1 MGTTRF
7 SGSGN
12 ILRISPLKSPSPRK
26 KRKIFRT
33 LATIIAALFFLSAL
47 VAGAVFVYFAKDL
60 PDPASL
66 SKRQVTESTKIYD
79 RTGTILLYEIH
90 GEEKRT
96 VVPFSEISP
105 YFKKATIAV
114 EDKDF
119 YSHEGVDLRGIIRA
133 VWRDIITGDL
143 RQGGSTI
150 TQQLI
155 KNSILTRE
163 RTLTRKIKEWIL
175 AIELEQKFSKDQIL
189 EMYLNQIPY
198 GSNAYGA
205 EAAAQTFFGKP
216 AKELTLGEATIL
228 AALPKAPTYYSPYGT
243 HKEELKSRQ
252 GYVVGRMNQLG
263 YINSEEAK
271 NALAENALDKI
282 KRFKEKFPAPHFVM
296 MVKEYLADKYGDKVL
311 EKGGLKVITTLD
323 AAKQKIAET
332 VLSENIEKNS
342 KKYNVFNAALVA
354 IDPRNG
360 EVLSLVGSKDYFA
373 PESFPKGC
381 SSTGEGQK
389 CLFDPN
395 TNAAVSLLSPGSALK
410 PIIYSA
416 LFKKGGYNPDTILFD
431 LDTEFNPLCDPVTHL
446 PQTAIIEPKDCYA
459 PKDYDL
465 KFRGP
470 VSIRSAL
477 AQSLNI
483 PAVKALYLA
492 GIKES
497 IATANGF
504 GVKTLKQEDG
514 YGLALV
520 LGGGGVKLLELVSAY
535 GVFATEGI
543 ANENKMVLK
552 VSAADNSVLE
562 DNTSGGAGKQIVD
575 KNIAQEIT
583 DILTDNEAR
592 TPIFGPNS
600 PLYFPNRS
608 VAAKTGTAGDYRAAW
623 TVGYTSSLVAGVWAG
638 NNDNSQM
645 NRAGGVS
652 AAAPIWHDFMAQA
665 LEGTPVESFNK
676 PPIFVTGK
684 PVIDGIFDTGT
695 TVKIDKACGDK
706 LAKDDAPKD
715 RVEERAYKSV
725 HDILFYVDKSNPL
738 GPAPARPQDDPQ
750 FANWEKA
757 VSDWANQNGYKN
769 EAPPTEYCEVKTF
782 EKPSVSI
789 ISPVGGETIKPAA
802 TDGSSGFNLKIEAVV
817 SASAGIKQA
826 NFFFDGNLAG
836 SRTASPWLINFPL
849 NKNIA
854 DGEHKISVK
863 VFDSAN
869 NEASGE
875 IRINLDIDFDPP
887 SVSLKEPLCSGKVFC
902 FLSATATDAKSG
914 VASVDFYAQKT
925 GDTHAIKI
933 SGISSKDNDFYQMVW
948 PTESAVSGAYEIWA
962 KAKDNR
968 GNEAVSEKK
977 KVTI

>member
-12 ILRISPLKSPSPRK
+12 ILRINPLKSPSPRK

-47 VAGAVFVYFAKDL
+47 VAGAVFIYFAKDL

-66 SKRQVTESTKIYD
+66 GKRQVTESTKIYD
-79 RTGTILLYEIH
+79 RTEVILLYEIH

-96 VVPFSEISP
+96 VVPLSEVSP

-119 YSHEGVDLRGIIRA
+119 YSHEGVDLRGVVRA
-133 VWRDIITGDL
+133 VLQDIIAGDL

-163 RTLTRKIKEWIL
+163 RTLSRKIKEWIL

-243 HKEELKSRQ
+243 HKEDLKSRQ
-252 GYVVGRMNQLG
+252 GYVISRMNQLG

-360 EVLSLVGSKDYFA
+360 EVLSLMGSKDYFA
-373 PESFPKGC
+373 EYSFPQGC
-381 SSTGEGQK
+381 SSTQEGKK

-410 PIIYSA
+410 PVIYA
-416 LFKKGGYNPDTILFD
+416 TLFKREYNPDTILFD
-431 LDTEFNPLCDPVTHL
+431 LDTEFNPLCDPASHL
-446 PQTAIIEPKDCYA
+446 PQTAIIDPKDCYA
-459 PKDYDL
+459 PKNYDL

-497 IATANGF
+497 IATANDAGI
-504 GVKTLKQEDG
+504 KTLSPDDN

-520 LGGGGVKLLELVSAY
+520 LGGGGVKLLELTSAY
-535 GVFATEGI
+535 GVFATEGA
-543 ANENKMVLK
+543 ANETKIVLK

-562 DNTSGGAGKQIVD
+562 DNTSDSTGKQVWD
-575 KNIAQEIT
+575 KNISQEIT
-583 DILTDNEAR
+583 DILSDNEAR
-592 TPIFGPNS
+592 SPIFGPNS
-600 PLYFPNRS
+600 PLYFPNRP

-623 TVGYTSSLVAGVWAG
+623 TIGYTPSLVAGVWAG

-665 LEGTPVESFNK
+665 LEGTPVENFNK

-684 PVIDGIFDTGT
+684 PVIDGVFDTGT
-695 TVKIDKACGDK
+695 VVKIDKACGDK
-706 LAKDDAPKD
+706 LAKDDAPKE
-715 RVEERAYKSV
+715 RVEERAYKFV

-769 EAPPTEYCEVKTF
+769 EAPPVEYCEVKTF

-789 ISPVGGETIKPAA
+789 VSPAAGETIKPAA
-802 TDGSSGFNLKIEAVV
+802 TDESSGFNLKIEAAV

-836 SRTASPWLINFPL
+836 NRSAPPWFINFPL
-849 NKNIA
+849 NKNID

-863 VFDSAN
+863 IFDSAN
-869 NEASGE
+869 NEASSE
-875 IRINLDIDFDPP
+875 IKINLDIDFNPP

-902 FLSATATDAKSG
+902 FLSATASDAKSG
-914 VASVDFYAQKT
+914 LSSVDFYAQRT
-925 GDTHAIKI
+925 SDTQAIKI
-933 SGISSKDNDFYQMVW
+933 SGISSKDGDFYQMVW
-948 PTESAVSGAYEIWA
+948 PTESVASGAYEIWA

-968 GNEAVSEKK
+968 GNEAISEKK
-977 KVTI
+977 KVTM

>member
-1 MGTTRF
+1 M
-7 SGSGN
+7 
-12 ILRISPLKSPSPRK
+12 RISPLKSHSRRK
-26 KRKIFRT
+26 KRKIFRA
-33 LATIIAALFFLSAL
+33 LTIIVAALFFSSA
-47 VAGAVFVYFAKDL
+47 VAAGAVFVYFAKDL

-66 SKRQVTESTKIYD
+66 GKRQLSESTKIYD
-79 RTGTILLYEIH
+79 RTGTVLLYEIH

-96 VVPFSEISP
+96 IVPLSEISP
-105 YFKKATIAV
+105 YLRKATVAA

-119 YSHEGVDLRGIIRA
+119 YSHEGVDLKGILRA
-133 VWRDIITGDL
+133 AITDIKKGDL

-175 AIELEQKFSKDQIL
+175 AIELEQKFSKNQIL

-205 EAAAQTFFGKP
+205 QAAAQTFFGKP
-216 AKELTLGEATIL
+216 AKDLTIGEAAIL
-228 AALPKAPTYYSPYGT
+228 ASLPKAPTYYSPYGT
-243 HKEELKSRQ
+243 HKKDLKSRQ
-252 GYVVGRMNQLG
+252 EYIISRMNQLG
-263 YINSEEAK
+263 YINSDEAK
-271 NALAENALDKI
+271 TALAENALDKI
-282 KRFKEKFPAPHFVM
+282 KTFQEKMIAPHFVM
-296 MVKEYLADKYGDKVL
+296 MVKEYLADKYGDKTL

-323 AAKQKIAET
+323 FAKQKIAET
-332 VLSENIEKNS
+332 SVSENIEKNS

-354 IDPRNG
+354 IDPKNG
-360 EVLSLVGSKDYFA
+360 EVLSLVGSRDYWA

-381 SSTGEGQK
+381 SSVEEGKK

-395 TNAAVSLLSPGSALK
+395 TNAAVSPLSPGSALK
-410 PIIYSA
+410 PIIYA
-416 LFKKGGYNPDTILFD
+416 TLFKKGYNPDTILFD
-431 LDTEFNPLCDPVTHL
+431 LDTEFNPLCDSLTHL
-446 PQTAIIEPKDCYA
+446 PQTSAIEPKDCYA
-459 PKDYDL
+459 PKNFDL

-492 GIKES
+492 GVKES
-497 IATANGF
+497 ISVANNM
-504 GVKTLKQEDG
+504 GVKSLKQEDN

-520 LGGGGVKLLELVSAY
+520 LGGGGVKLLELTSAY
-535 GVFATEGI
+535 GVFATEGV
-543 ANENKMVLK
+543 ANDYKMVLR
-552 VSAADNSVLE
+552 VSSSDGAVLE
-562 DNTSGGAGKQIVD
+562 DNSSSVSGRQVLD
-575 KNIAQEIT
+575 KNIAQEIN

-600 PLYFPNRS
+600 PLYFPNRP

-623 TVGYTSSLVAGVWAG
+623 TVGYTPSLVAGVWAG

-645 NRAGGVS
+645 NRAGGIS

-676 PPIFVTGK
+676 PQLTVTGK
-684 PVIDGIFDTGT
+684 PIIDGVFDAGV

-706 LAKDDAPKD
+706 LAKDDTSKD
-715 RVEERAYKSV
+715 RIEERAYKSV

-738 GPAPARPQDDPQ
+738 GPAPQRPQDDPQ

-757 VSDWANQNGYKN
+757 VSDWAIQNGYKN
-769 EAPPTEYCEVKTF
+769 EAPPAQYCDVKIY

-789 ISPVGGETIKPAA
+789 ISPLDGETIKPIASG
-802 TDGSSGFNLKIEAVV
+802 GSAIFNLKIEA
-817 SASAGIKQA
+817 SIKASAGIKQA
-826 NFFFDGNLAG
+826 NFFFDDNLIA
-836 SRTASPWLINFPL
+836 SRTASPYLVNFPL
-849 NKNIA
+849 NKNIS
-854 DGEHKISVK
+854 DGKHKISVK

-869 NEASGE
+869 NEASNE
-875 IRINLDIDFDPP
+875 IKINLDIDFDPP
-887 SVSLKEPLCSGKVFC
+887 NVSIKDPLCSIKVFC
-902 FLSATATDAKSG
+902 FLSATVNDAKSG
-914 VASVDFYAQKT
+914 VSSVEFYGQKF
-925 GDTHAIKI
+925 GDSQAIKI
-933 SGISSKDNDFYQMVW
+933 SGISSNDGDFYQVVW
-948 PTESAVSGAYEIWA
+948 PIDSVASGTYEIWA

-968 GNEAVSEKK
+968 GNEAVSGKK
-977 KVTI
+977 KVAF

>member
-1 MGTTRF
+1 MGTTKF

-33 LATIIAALFFLSAL
+33 LAIIVATLFFLSA
-47 VAGAVFVYFAKDL
+47 VAVGAVFIYFSRDL

-66 SKRQVTESTKIYD
+66 GKRQVAESTKIYD
-79 RTGTILLYEIH
+79 RTGSVLLYEIH

-96 VVPFSEISP
+96 IVPLSEISP
-105 YFKKATIAV
+105 YLKKAAIAV

-119 YSHEGVDLRGIIRA
+119 YSHEGVDLRGVARA
-133 VWRDIITGDL
+133 VLQDIITGDL

-163 RTLTRKIKEWIL
+163 RTIARKIKEWIL

-216 AKELTLGEATIL
+216 AKDLTLGEAAIL

-243 HKEELKSRQ
+243 HKEDLKSRQ
-252 GYVVGRMNQLG
+252 EYVISRMNQLG

-271 NALAENALDKI
+271 SALAENALDKI
-282 KRFKEKFPAPHFVM
+282 KRFKEKMIAPHFVM

-311 EKGGLKVITTLD
+311 EKGGLKVLTTLD
-323 AAKQKIAET
+323 VSKQKIAEA
-332 VLSENIEKNS
+332 VISENMEKNS

-354 IDPRNG
+354 INPKNG

-373 PESFPKGC
+373 ESSFPQGC
-381 SSTGEGQK
+381 SSIQEGKK

-410 PIIYSA
+410 PIIYA
-416 LFKKGGYNPDTILFD
+416 TLFKKGYNPDTILFD
-431 LDTEFNPLCDPVTHL
+431 IDTEFNPLCDPVTHL
-446 PQTAIIEPKDCYA
+446 PQTSIIEPRDCYA
-459 PKDYDL
+459 PKNYDL

-483 PAVKALYLA
+483 PAVKTLYLA

-497 IATANGF
+497 IATANEA
-504 GVKTLKQEDG
+504 GVKTLKQEDN

-520 LGGGGVKLLELVSAY
+520 LGGGGVKLLELTSAY
-535 GVFATEGI
+535 GVFATEGA
-543 ANENKMVLK
+543 ANETKTVLK

-562 DNTSGGAGKQIVD
+562 DNASGSAGKQILD
-575 KNIAQEIT
+575 KNISQEIT
-583 DILTDNEAR
+583 DILSDNVAR

-600 PLYFPNRS
+600 PLYFPNRP

-623 TVGYTSSLVAGVWAG
+623 TIGYTPSLVAGVWAG

-665 LEGTPVESFNK
+665 LEGTPVENFNK
-676 PPIFVTGK
+676 PPIFVTSK
-684 PVIDGIFDTGT
+684 PIIDGVFDTGVM
-695 TVKIDKACGDK
+695 VKIDKACGDK

-715 RVEERAYKSV
+715 RVEERAYKFV

-738 GPAPARPQDDPQ
+738 GPAPDRPQDDPQ

-757 VSDWANQNGYKN
+757 VSDWASQNGYKN
-769 EAPPTEYCEVKTF
+769 EAPPAEYCEVKIY

-789 ISPVGGETIKPAA
+789 VSPAAGETIKPAA
-802 TDGSSGFNLKIEAVV
+802 TDGSSGFNLKIEAAV

-836 SRTASPWLINFPL
+836 NRSAPPWFINFPL

-863 VFDSAN
+863 IFDSAN
-869 NEASGE
+869 NEATSE
-875 IRINLDIDFDPP
+875 IKINLDLDFDPP
-887 SVSLKEPLCSGKVFC
+887 NVSLKEPLCGGKVFC
-902 FLSATATDAKSG
+902 FLSATASDAKSG
-914 VASVDFYAQKT
+914 LSSVDFYAQRMS
-925 GDTHAIKI
+925 DTQAIKI
-933 SGISSKDNDFYQMVW
+933 SGISSKDGDFYQMVW
-948 PTESAVSGAYEIWA
+948 PTDSMASGTYEIWA